1 MFTYLYWPNE
11 WGGEVASQLRKVH
24 TQLQMVVGVPDFQK
38 METELFRLVNRGV
51 YLELVVCQKSLERTL
66 KQTNVL
72 KRLALSG
79 VEVHILPLNEPAERY
94 ESFAIFDRRHL
105 VSDTYHQEVPDHLE
119 LIRRQ
124 SALFQRLAS
133 QSEKVNPALDD
144 VRIRFESN
152 ATEVGE
158 GETVQL
164 YWEVQNADFIELD
177 PGVGAVEALG
187 NHSTPILED
196 TLFRIK
202 ASNKSGILMKSV
214 LVRLRQEPT
223 LRLTLSVVQTGT
235 SLSIP
240 LESAFVNRHSY
251 AVLRGDR
258 LRLEW
263 SALASGVLTEKRL
276 GSLRLEGEHDF
287 VVFNDEKFTFTL
299 STAFGE
305 KSVDLDVVAMEDR
318 VSTRPLG
325 WNRSGKP
332 DVSGRAPG
340 SDSILARLFRWF
352 QGLGRKHK

>member
-11 WGGEVASQLRKVH
+11 WGSEVASQLRKVH
-24 TQLQMVVGVPDFQK
+24 TQLQMVVDVPDFQG

-51 YLELVVCQKSLERTL
+51 YLELIVCQRSLERTL

-79 VEVHILPLNEPAERY
+79 VEVYILPLTHPEDRY
-94 ESFAIFDRRHL
+94 ERFAIFDRKHL
-105 VSDTYHQEVPDHLE
+105 VSDTYHEDVSDYLQ
-119 LIRRQ
+119 LIARQ

-144 VRIRFESN
+144 VLIRFESN

-164 YWEVQNADFIELD
+164 FWDVKNADFVELD

-187 NHSTPILED
+187 NLSTPILED

-202 ASNKSGILMKSV
+202 ASNKTGILMKSV

-223 LRLTLSVVQTGT
+223 IRMTLSVIQPGS

-240 LESAFVNRHSY
+240 LESAFANRHSY

-263 SALASGVLTEKRL
+263 DVLAPGVLTEKRL
-276 GSLRLEGEHDF
+276 GKLRHEGAYDF
-287 VVFNDEKFTFTL
+287 VVFQDEKFTFTL
-299 STAFGE
+299 DTAFGV
-305 KSVDLDVVAMEDR
+305 KQVDLEVVAMEDR
-318 VSTRPLG
+318 VSKRPLG
-325 WNRSGKP
+325 WNREGGPGK
-332 DVSGRAPG
+332 SEGAKGKG
-340 SDSILARLFRWF
+340 SMLTRLIRWIQSF
-352 QGLGRKHK
+352 GGKRR